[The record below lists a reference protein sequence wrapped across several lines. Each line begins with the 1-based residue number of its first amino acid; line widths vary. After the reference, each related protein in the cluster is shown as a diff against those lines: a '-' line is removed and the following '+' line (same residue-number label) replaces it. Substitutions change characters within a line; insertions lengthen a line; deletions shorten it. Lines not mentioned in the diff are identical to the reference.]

1 MCYLILNITEMKKL
15 IFLLFILIFSA
26 CHNSEPPAPAGNQS
40 QDNHLRQN
48 RKRIRGR
55 HHVQESVNL
64 IIRGD
69 TVYVPEGSNVF
80 AKLKVETVKP
90 QEYFYM
96 FTTTGVV
103 KPLSGHLAEVGIP
116 FNGRIAKSF
125 IKLGQKVT
133 TGSPLFEMS
142 SSEYLEA
149 VKMCIQAQREREI
162 VERNYLR
169 KKELEEKGISSA
181 KELDEAKLALELAQK
196 ECEKTNAILKIFNID
211 PSDADIARPL
221 IVRSPIAGE
230 IVRNNITVGQ
240 YITSDSEPIVTV
252 ADLSKVWVV
261 ARVKETDIGSV
272 SQKSR
277 VEVFTESTPDRV
289 IKGEI
294 TYIGDVMNE
303 QTRSVDV
310 NIECRNENKILKLGM
325 FVTVR
330 FYHQVENAILIPS
343 GSVMQDFNR
352 SYIYEQIRP
361 GIFVKREV
369 SVSSTEGGKL
379 MVRSGLEPGMTIVSE
394 GAIYLR

>member
-1 MCYLILNITEMKKL
+1 MKKL
-15 IFLLFILIFSA
+15 IFLLIILLFSA
-26 CHNSEPPAPAGNQS
+26 CHNSESPEPAVNQS
-40 QDNHLRQN
+40 KDIHLRQN

-55 HHVQESVNL
+55 RNVQESVNI

-80 AKLKVETVKP
+80 AKLKVETVEP
-90 QEYFYM
+90 RQHFLM
-96 FTTTGVV
+96 VTTTGVV
-103 KPLSGHLAEVGIP
+103 KPLSGHLAEIAAP
-116 FNGRIAKSF
+116 FNGRIVRSF
-125 IKLGQKVT
+125 IKFGQKVT
-133 TGSPLFEMS
+133 AGSPLFEMS

-162 VERNYLR
+162 AERNYLR

-181 KELDEAKLALELAQK
+181 KELDEARLALELAQK
-196 ECEKTNAILKIFNID
+196 ECEKTNAIMKIFNID
-211 PSDADIARPL
+211 PTEADITRPL

-230 IVRNNITVGQ
+230 IVRNDITVGQ

-261 ARVKETDIGSV
+261 ARVKQTDIGSI
-272 SQKSR
+272 SQNSR
-277 VEVFTESTPDRV
+277 VEVFTENTPEQV

-303 QTRSVDV
+303 QTRSIDV
-310 NIECRNENKILKLGM
+310 NIECRNEDKILKLGM

-330 FYHQVENAILIPS
+330 FYQQVENAILIPAS
-343 GSVMQDFNR
+343 SVMQDFNR
-352 SYIYEQIRP
+352 SFLYEQIRP
-361 GIFVKREV
+361 GIFIKRDI
-369 SVSSTEGGKL
+369 SVTSTEGGKL
-379 MVRSGLEPGMTIVSE
+379 MVRSGLQPGMTIVSE